1 MRLNFLLLVFAS
13 CLLSSCGGP
22 KVVSTQSAPGA
33 DLYKYKTYDF
43 YELHAS
49 GDTIPGKFK
58 ERSAMIQDA
67 IATQLSSR
75 GFTRASEK
83 PDLLVNIGIVVKE
96 EVQTRTTDI
105 RDAPRYMG
113 QRNYHWES
121 EEKVVDIYRV
131 GTATVDLVEASNN
144 TLVWKSV
151 VEDVIPDK
159 DSKVPAAIQKGVEEM
174 FSKFPA
180 KK

>member
-1 MRLNFLLLVFAS
+1 MRLNYLFCSLAILLAA
-13 CLLSSCGGP
+13 CGGP
-22 KVVSTQSAPGA
+22 RVVSTQSATGKE
-33 DLYKYKTYDF
+33 LSKYKTFDF
-43 YELHAS
+43 YQLQAS
-49 GDTIPGKFK
+49 GDTIPGKFA
-58 ERSAMIQDA
+58 ERSALLKDA
-67 IATQLSSR
+67 IASQLSSH
-75 GFTRASEK
+75 GFTQVSEN

-121 EEKVVDIYRV
+121 QEIEVDRYRV
-131 GTATVDLVEASNN
+131 GTATVEMVEAASNA
-144 TLVWKSV
+144 LIWKSV

-159 DSKVPAAIQKGVEEM
+159 DQKVPAAVQKGIEEM

-180 KK
+180 K